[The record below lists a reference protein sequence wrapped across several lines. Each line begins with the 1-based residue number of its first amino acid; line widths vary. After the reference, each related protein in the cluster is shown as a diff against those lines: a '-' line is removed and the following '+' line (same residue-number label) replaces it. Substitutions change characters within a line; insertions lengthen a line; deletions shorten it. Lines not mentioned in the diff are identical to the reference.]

1 MKKMKTLAFIVALG
15 LSVSANAVEY
25 QATSLVQIPIEL
37 LPSDTNKAALYLG
50 NQQLIMQSK
59 ENVRRAEDITKIKPQ
74 DAAKQITSL
83 DISQVQQTSTIEIK
97 CTATD
102 PVLCSDFA
110 NALGQ
115 AYIDWHKTFYTNLT
129 THPFVIEK
137 ATPAGRPTGTRL
149 KNLIDSLEQKDK

>member
-59 ENVRRAEDITKIKPQ
+59 ENVRRAEDIIKIRPQ

-97 CTATD
+97 CAATD
-102 PVLCSDFA
+102 PVL
-110 NALGQ
+110 
-115 AYIDWHKTFYTNLT
+115 LT
-129 THPFVIEK
+129 CPH
-137 ATPAGRPTGTRL
+137 
-149 KNLIDSLEQKDK
+149 D